1 MLKRLRTT
9 HPILFG
15 LLVEVLFF
23 GTLFLSDLIFSVVLL
38 VSGVDLTG
46 LDSYLYSGL
55 QELLGTL
62 VVLLVLK
69 RTGRI
74 GLLRWRGSGFFNGLL
89 VGMYPLVM
97 IGYSIF
103 GALMFGRPDDAELL
117 PPVRILTFLLS
128 MMMVGVAEELTFRA
142 IVAQT
147 LLEHYGTSRGGVWKA
162 CLVSGALFGAAH
174 LTNLMSSE
182 PFGVLMQCLFAG
194 ALGSLF
200 AAIYFRTGN
209 IWVTVFL
216 HGMMDIASMLIG
228 GLYGTVTMAESVSGY
243 DATMLLSVA
252 VYLLPMFFLLRKK
265 KLPEV
270 QLYWGG
276 LVKN

>member
-103 GALMFGRPDDAELL
+103 GALMFGRPDDAGLL

-128 MMMVGVAEELTFRA
+128 MMMVGVAVELTFRA